1 MAAGIGRVEN
11 GEIRPLRKGNY
22 IFFKIQNSSEN
33 LLKIRQKIRQKF
45 SLAVVAAG
53 IGRVENGEIRPLRK
67 GNYLLLLFM

>member
-33 LLKIRQKIRQKF
+33 LLKIRQKF

-53 IGRVENGEIRPLRK
+53 IGRVENGEIRPLRRGK
-67 GNYLLLLFM
+67 FYVIVC